1 MKYNEIIALL
11 DKGFT
16 PEYIMNM
23 GNDSENSDNSPDDP
37 SDGGPDESGQKP
49 DGEPSAPSGGS
60 ESAGGDVAAQIA
72 AALKPVTDSMNE
84 VLKEMQAANIMA
96 SRQQGDDKTVTAED
110 ALASIIMPP
119 AKK

>member
-1 MKYNEIIALL
+1 MKYAEIKEML

-16 PEYIMNM
+16 PEYIMKM
-23 GNDSENSDNSPDDP
+23 DENSDNSDN
-37 SDGGPDESGQKP
+37 SSGGDGSGPDHPAQDP
-49 DGEPSAPSGGS
+49 ANEP
-60 ESAGGDVAAQIA
+60 ENAGGDVAAMIA

-96 SRQQGDDKTVTAED
+96 SRQPGEDKTITAED

-119 AKK
+119 VKK

>member
-1 MKYNEIIALL
+1 MKYSEIKELL

-16 PEYIMNM
+16 PEYIMKL
-23 GNDSENSDNSPDDP
+23 DENSDNSDN
-37 SDGGPDESGQKP
+37 SSKGDGSGQDPAQDQAQDPAK
-49 DGEPSAPSGGS
+49 ET
-60 ESAGGDVAAQIA
+60 ENAGGDVAAMIT

-96 SRQQGDDKTVTAED
+96 SRQPGDDKTITAED

-119 AKK
+119 VKK

>member
-1 MKYNEIIALL
+1 MKYAEIKEML

-16 PEYIMNM
+16 PEYIMKM
-23 GNDSENSDNSPDDP
+23 DENSDNSDNSSGGD
-37 SDGGPDESGQKP
+37 GPDPDKGDESSP
-49 DGEPSAPSGGS
+49 ANDSGN
-60 ESAGGDVAAQIA
+60 AGGDVAAMIA

-96 SRQQGDDKTVTAED
+96 SRQPGEDKTVTAED

-119 AKK
+119 VKK

>member
-1 MKYNEIIALL
+1 MKYAEIKELL

-23 GNDSENSDNSPDDP
+23 GEDSDNSEK
-37 SDGGPDESGQKP
+37 SSGGDGSGQDP
-49 DGEPSAPSGGS
+49 ADDSAPAKN
-60 ESAGGDVAAQIA
+60 EPENNGGDVAAQIA
-72 AALKPVTDSMNE
+72 AALKPVTESMNE

-96 SRQQGDDKTVTAED
+96 SRQPGDDKTITAED

>member
-1 MKYNEIIALL
+1 MKYSEIKEML

-16 PEYIMNM
+16 PEYIMKM
-23 GNDSENSDNSPDDP
+23 DENSDNSDN
-37 SDGGPDESGQKP
+37 SSGGDGSGQAP
-49 DGEPSAPSGGS
+49 AQDTVNEP
-60 ESAGGDVAAQIA
+60 ENAGGDVAAMIA

-96 SRQQGDDKTVTAED
+96 SRQPGDDKTITAED

-119 AKK
+119 VKK

>member
-1 MKYNEIIALL
+1 MKYAEIKELL

-23 GNDSENSDNSPDDP
+23 GEDSDNSEKSSEP
-37 SDGGPDESGQKP
+37 SGQDPADDSAHAKN
-49 DGEPSAPSGGS
+49 EP
-60 ESAGGDVAAQIA
+60 ENNGGDVAAQIA
-72 AALKPVTDSMNE
+72 AALKPVTESMNE

-96 SRQQGDDKTVTAED
+96 SRQPGDDKTITAED

>member
-1 MKYNEIIALL
+1 MKYAEIKEML

-16 PEYIMNM
+16 PEYIMKM
-23 GNDSENSDNSPDDP
+23 DENSDNSDN
-37 SDGGPDESGQKP
+37 SSVGDGSGQDPAQDPAK
-49 DGEPSAPSGGS
+49 EP
-60 ESAGGDVAAQIA
+60 ENAGGDVAAMIA

-96 SRQQGDDKTVTAED
+96 SRQPGEDKTITAED

-119 AKK
+119 VKK

>member
-1 MKYNEIIALL
+1 MKYTEIKELL

-23 GNDSENSDNSPDDP
+23 GEDSDNSEKSSEPSGQDPAKDDP
-37 SDGGPDESGQKP
+37 AKDEP
-49 DGEPSAPSGGS
+49 NN
-60 ESAGGDVAAQIA
+60 GGDVAAQIA

-96 SRQQGDDKTVTAED
+96 SRQPGDDKTITAED

>member
-1 MKYNEIIALL
+1 MKYAEIKEML

-16 PEYIMNM
+16 PEYIMKI
-23 GNDSENSDNSPDDP
+23 DENSDNSDN
-37 SDGGPDESGQKP
+37 SSGGDGSGQDPAQDPAK
-49 DGEPSAPSGGS
+49 EP
-60 ESAGGDVAAQIA
+60 E

-96 SRQQGDDKTVTAED
+96 SRQPGEDKTITAED

-119 AKK
+119 VKK

>member
-1 MKYNEIIALL
+1 MKYAEIKEML

-16 PEYIMNM
+16 PEYIMKM
-23 GNDSENSDNSPDDP
+23 DENSDNSDN
-37 SDGGPDESGQKP
+37 
-49 DGEPSAPSGGS
+49 PSGGDGS
-60 ESAGGDVAAQIA
+60 GQDPAQDPAKEPENAGGDVAAMIA

-96 SRQQGDDKTVTAED
+96 SRQPGEDKTVTAED

-119 AKK
+119 VKK

>member
-1 MKYNEIIALL
+1 MKYAEIKEML

-16 PEYIMNM
+16 PEYIMKM
-23 GNDSENSDNSPDDP
+23 DENSDNSDN
-37 SDGGPDESGQKP
+37 SSRGDGSGQDPAQDQAK
-49 DGEPSAPSGGS
+49 EP
-60 ESAGGDVAAQIA
+60 ENAGGDVAAMIA

-96 SRQQGDDKTVTAED
+96 SRQPGEDKTITAED

-119 AKK
+119 VKQ

>member
-1 MKYNEIIALL
+1 MKYAEIKEML

-16 PEYIMNM
+16 PEYIMKM
-23 GNDSENSDNSPDDP
+23 DENSDNSDN
-37 SDGGPDESGQKP
+37 SSGGDGSGQDPAQDQAK
-49 DGEPSAPSGGS
+49 EQ
-60 ESAGGDVAAQIA
+60 ENAGGDMAAMIA

-96 SRQQGDDKTVTAED
+96 SRQPGEDKTITAED

-119 AKK
+119 VKK